1 MEDSDSDD
9 SDHIDANMNIVDN
22 DDSINAVDDDDSITS
37 Q

>member
-22 DDSINAVDDDDSITS
+22 DDTIVLMQLMMMTL
-37 Q
+37 